1 MFCNQH
7 LKHLLLFLYHKYK
20 NRHLVRFPY
29 STQMSHRCEFEGMNA
44 IGENTGFYG
53 RIGMGSYIGGN
64 CRISADIGRFSSLG
78 NRITQIVETHPIR
91 EPFVTT
97 SPMFFSTKPQT
108 GYTFANS
115 QKTKE
120 YRFYDLEREIAFHI
134 GNDCWVGNDV
144 CFIGGVQVGDG
155 AVVLARAIVTKDV
168 PPYAIVGGIPA
179 KVIGYRYDEET
190 VKMLL
195 EDQWWNK
202 PVEWLK
208 EHADLLCDM
217 EKFREYFYKR
227 QM

>member
-1 MFCNQH
+1 MFCKQH
-7 LKHLLLFLYHKYK
+7 LKHLLLYLYHKHK

-29 STQMSHRCEFEGMNA
+29 SAQMSHRCEFEGMNA
-44 IGENTGFYG
+44 IYAHTDFYG
-53 RIGMGSYIGGN
+53 RMGRGSYIGN
-64 CRISADIGRFSSLG
+64 DCHISADIGRFSSLG
-78 NRITQIVETHPIR
+78 SRITQIVESHPIR

-97 SPMFFSTKPQT
+97 SPMFISTRKQT
-108 GYTFANS
+108 GFTFA
-115 QKTKE
+115 QKQIAEE
-120 YRFYDLEREIAFHI
+120 YRFYDPQREIAFHI

-190 VKMLL
+190 IAFLQKV
-195 EDQWWNK
+195 QWWNK
-202 PVEWLK
+202 PMEWLQ

-217 EKFREYFYKR
+217 DKFKKYFK
-227 QM
+227 